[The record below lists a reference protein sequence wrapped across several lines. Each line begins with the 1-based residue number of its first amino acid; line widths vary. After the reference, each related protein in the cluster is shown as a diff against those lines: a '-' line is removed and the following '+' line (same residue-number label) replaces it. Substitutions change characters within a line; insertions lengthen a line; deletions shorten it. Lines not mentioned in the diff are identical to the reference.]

1 MTPWEQLGD
10 AEAEQLGR
18 LVAREDPASGKA
30 LDIGCGSGK
39 HSLELAARGWQVTGI
54 DVVPQAIRRA
64 KRRASTAGAK
74 VRFLRGDATRMSSQ
88 VGTGYLLLLD
98 LGCFHSLDD
107 KARTDYAREATAVAA
122 PGAALLMFAFAG
134 GTPRP
139 LPRGVDR
146 AEVAATFDGWQLTD
160 TEPAVLPPRL
170 ADRTTANWFR
180 LHKLISRRT

>member
-1 MTPWEQLGD
+1 MATMWRLLYRIGMTPWEQLGD

-107 KARTDYAREATAVAA
+107 NARTDYAREATA
-122 PGAALLMFAFAG
+122 
-134 GTPRP
+134 
-139 LPRGVDR
+139 
-146 AEVAATFDGWQLTD
+146 VAATFDGWQLTD